1 MNNLYPE
8 SIYFMALQRALGFA
22 SKTLKPALAKF
33 GTAQRIFQASEREL
47 EQSGIFTKAQLEKLN
62 ARSVE
67 TALET
72 YSFCKNSGVTVLCVS
87 DSSYPKRLR
96 SMPDPPC
103 VLYVL
108 GDLPDTDSEPSVSI
122 VGSRKPSE
130 YSALSSFNLSRSLAS
145 AGFVI
150 VSGGAV
156 GIDSTAHE
164 GALDVGGKTVAVL
177 GTGLFSDYLMK
188 QEPLRRRIC
197 QSGALVT
204 EFPPKMPVQKFSFPM
219 RNRIIAAL
227 GLGTVV
233 VQAARTSGS
242 LITASFAAEQ
252 GRDIFVLP
260 GHAGESSFEGSNEL
274 IKNGAKPVFSFSDI
288 SEEYCNLFVGKID
301 LSAGKLCT
309 AKSRLPA
316 GPAFHKPLAV
326 SEKAVSERQKEV
338 APPSPSINKKFTG
351 CSIQR
356 GLSED
361 AQLVYNSF
369 RKNIS
374 LFDELSG
381 FCGLESRR
389 LLSALTELEIN
400 GLVTRLSGNR
410 FEKQS
415 DII

>member
-1 MNNLYPE
+1 
-8 SIYFMALQRALGFA
+8 MALQRALGFA
-22 SKTLKPALAKF
+22 SKTLKPALAQF

-62 ARSVE
+62 SRSVE

-96 SMPDPPC
+96 SIPDPPC

-204 EFPPKMPVQKFSFPM
+204 EFPPKCRFKNFP
-219 RNRIIAAL
+219 
-227 GLGTVV
+227 
-233 VQAARTSGS
+233 
-242 LITASFAAEQ
+242 F
-252 GRDIFVLP
+252 P
-260 GHAGESSFEGSNEL
+260 
-274 IKNGAKPVFSFSDI
+274 
-288 SEEYCNLFVGKID
+288 
-301 LSAGKLCT
+301 
-309 AKSRLPA
+309 
-316 GPAFHKPLAV
+316 
-326 SEKAVSERQKEV
+326 
-338 APPSPSINKKFTG
+338 
-351 CSIQR
+351 
-356 GLSED
+356 
-361 AQLVYNSF
+361 
-369 RKNIS
+369 
-374 LFDELSG
+374 
-381 FCGLESRR
+381 
-389 LLSALTELEIN
+389 
-400 GLVTRLSGNR
+400 
-410 FEKQS
+410 
-415 DII
+415 